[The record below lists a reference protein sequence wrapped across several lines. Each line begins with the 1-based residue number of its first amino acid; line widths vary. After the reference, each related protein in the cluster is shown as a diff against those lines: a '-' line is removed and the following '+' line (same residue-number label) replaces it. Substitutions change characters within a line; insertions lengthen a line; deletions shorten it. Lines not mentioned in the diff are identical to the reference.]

1 MGGAL
6 TVERMGRGRRQ
17 RTASKTQIRTETRA
31 LPLTRVIT
39 AKGVPIDLSYD
50 WDHQDGIQS
59 PFVVHRL
66 SAQVEGEAAGYVKVA
81 YVPRSQILE
90 ALPDALHFA
99 LHRHG
104 HQRVYDL
111 VRRSPIEHW
120 SGDDLQTAIACAR
133 ILPSLGQMTRA
144 ELIGSWEKAAASLAK
159 RHVDEYAHYI
169 DAHVDK
175 PRVDYIRV
183 FDKGDRTVPRERD
196 SPQATR
202 SFRRLGVATALYE
215 TAARWMAANRMTIWA
230 SGLQQ
235 PEAAAAWEKL
245 AARGLVRSVVAAD
258 GKTRRFFDVAAL
270 EAEAAADVGMS
281 RPASSRR

>member
-1 MGGAL
+1 
-6 TVERMGRGRRQ
+6 MGRGRRQ
-17 RTASKTQIRTETRA
+17 RTVFKTQIRTETRA

-39 AKGVPIDLSYD
+39 AKGVPVDLSYD

-81 YVPRSQILE
+81 YVPRSQMLE
-90 ALPDALHFA
+90 ELPDALHLA
-99 LHRHG
+99 LHQRG

-111 VRRSPIEHW
+111 VRHTPLERW
-120 SGDDLQTAIACAR
+120 SDDELQSAIACAR
-133 ILPSLGQMTRA
+133 IPPGLGRMTRA
-144 ELIGSWEKAAASLAK
+144 ELVEKWEQAAASLAK
-159 RHVDEYAHYI
+159 RHTDAYAHYI

-196 SPQATR
+196 SPRATR

-215 TAARWMAANRMTIWA
+215 TAARWMAANKMTIWA

-245 AARGLVRSVVAAD
+245 AARGLVRSVVGAD
-258 GKTRRFFDVAAL
+258 GRGRRFLDVTAL
-270 EAEAAADVGMS
+270 EAETAADGGMS
-281 RPASSRR
+281 QPADARR